1 MRTLSDERAEG
12 KRRAACVEDDTRA
25 RGGRTQARAP
35 MALTGLAPG
44 ETATVTA
51 VGGEGALRQHLLDMG
66 VIPGVRMTFV
76 KPAPMGDPLQ
86 FSVRGYSLTLRVAD
100 AEEVSIRK
108 DTSADSS
115 ATGSH
120 TTSPPSHPVT
130 HPGIGESGIRHV
142 RAGHAS
148 EPAIPEGTTLTFALA
163 GNQNCGKT
171 TVCFL
176 YFGRDLCL

>member
-1 MRTLSDERAEG
+1 MRTLSDERTEG

-86 FSVRGYSLTLRVAD
+86 FSIRGYSLTLRVAD

-108 DTSADSS
+108 DTSADLS

-120 TTSPPSHPVT
+120 TTSPR
-130 HPGIGESGIRHV
+130 G
-142 RAGHAS
+142 
-148 EPAIPEGTTLTFALA
+148 
-163 GNQNCGKT
+163 
-171 TVCFL
+171 
-176 YFGRDLCL
+176 